1 MPKYVISYTTEDWW
15 KLEVEA
21 DNMDQ
26 AMYKFHSGEYNHA
39 DALLTEGGYLQDSV
53 DIWEA

>member
-1 MPKYVISYTTEDWW
+1 MPKYVISYSTEDWW

-26 AMYKFHSGEYNHA
+26 AMYKFHSGQYNHS
-39 DALLTEGGYLQDSV
+39 DAILTEGGYMQDSV